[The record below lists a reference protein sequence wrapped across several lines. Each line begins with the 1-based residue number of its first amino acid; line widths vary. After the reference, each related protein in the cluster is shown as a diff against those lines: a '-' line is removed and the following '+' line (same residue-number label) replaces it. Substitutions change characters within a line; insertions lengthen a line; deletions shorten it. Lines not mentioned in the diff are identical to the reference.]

1 MNILYI
7 HTHDTGRHI
16 QPYGFPVPTPRL
28 MSLAKEGT
36 LFRQAYTPAPTCSP
50 SRASLLTGTAPHSCG
65 MYGLAHRGFRLNDYS
80 RHMVQFL
87 NGYNY
92 ETVLCGMHHE
102 APETEL
108 IGYRKVL
115 ADFHNDEQIRDPL
128 ECDVTNAGLA
138 ADYLLNRRQDRPF
151 FLSFG
156 MHATHRTFPDIPE
169 SIDTTYVHPPF
180 PLPDTRETRL
190 DMAAYTA
197 SAEIADTCV
206 GVVLDALR
214 RSGQEEDTTI
224 FFVTD
229 HGLAFPQMK
238 CTLYDTGIGVSLI
251 LKYPGN
257 PRKGEAVDNLVSL
270 LDIFPT
276 LTDLASIE
284 QPSWL
289 QGASLVPLL
298 DGRVEDVREEVFSE
312 ITYHAAYQ
320 PMRSIRTR
328 RYKYIRNFGPN
339 RPVPANIDDGLTK
352 TYLLERGFLDQEVPE
367 EMLFDLD
374 LDPAERVDLAGNRT
388 YESVKSD
395 LARRLTRWMEET
407 GDPLLQGKVPAPEG
421 ARINAASCI
430 SAEEAVYE

>member
-7 HTHDTGRHI
+7 HTHDTGRYI
-16 QPYGFPVPTPRL
+16 QPYGYPVPTPRL
-28 MSLAKEGT
+28 QALAGEGT

-50 SRASLLTGTAPHSCG
+50 SRASLLTGTVPHTCG
-65 MYGLAHRGFRLNDYS
+65 MLGLAHRGFRLNDYS
-80 RHMVQFL
+80 RHLVQHL
-87 NGYNY
+87 NGHDY

-108 IGYRKVL
+108 IGYETIL

-138 ADYLLNRRQDRPF
+138 ASFLLNRKRDQPF

-169 SIDTTYVHPPF
+169 SIDATYVHPPF
-180 PLPDTRETRL
+180 PVPDTAETRL
-190 DMAAYTA
+190 DMAAYIA
-197 SAEIADTCV
+197 SAGIADTCV
-206 GVVLDALR
+206 GVVLDALSA
-214 RSGQEEDTTI
+214 SGQEEDTVVL
-224 FFVTD
+224 FVTD

-257 PRKGEAVDNLVSL
+257 PSRGDAVDSLVSL
-270 LDIFPT
+270 LDIYPT
-276 LTDLASIE
+276 LADLASIE
-284 QPSWL
+284 KPPWL
-289 QGASLVPLL
+289 QGTSLVPLL
-298 DGRVEDVREEVFSE
+298 NRRVEEIREEVFSE

-320 PMRSIRTR
+320 PMRSVRTR
-328 RYKYIRNFGPN
+328 RYKYIRNFGSH

-352 TYLLERGFLDQEVPE
+352 TLLLERGLLDQQIAK

-374 LDPAERVDLAGNRT
+374 LDPMERVNLAEDPVYRD
-388 YESVKSD
+388 VRDD
-395 LARRLTRWMEET
+395 LARRLSRWMEET
-407 GDPLLQGKVPAPEG
+407 DDPLLHGRVPIPAG
-421 ARINAASCI
+421 VRINAGTCV
-430 SAEEAVYE
+430 SAEEPVFE